1 MTHPRAP
8 PEYWRIHLTLSERPH
23 HVKNT
28 RAAHLAGCAALN
40 SFLPS
45 GRERFT
51 IIMIPDEPLNFN
63 HFDASGTFDNQ
74 EVRLRRLF
82 QQVATP
88 TLEIG
93 RHLLSVC
100 PVCKQPWYKAG
111 RHEYPRL
118 TPEQLVFLGALL
130 QVDIQALYLLPRA
143 FCTICS
149 ALHLGG
155 MFSAEGYSRHRG
167 YRFLWESVSPPR
179 IQLLAL
185 VCLGEELTLDA
196 LVQMIPERFAEPLGE
211 MRSVLAWLEM
221 CPSPEAVQTLSDEQ
235 SQYLVQ
241 VQETVCASRKK
252 DAGYGQHVPQSGP
265 LAYKSTSTER
275 FKTAN
280 PCMMSVP
287 KCIPHICSVYPQ

>member
-1 MTHPRAP
+1 
-8 PEYWRIHLTLSERPH
+8 
-23 HVKNT
+23 
-28 RAAHLAGCAALN
+28 
-40 SFLPS
+40 
-45 GRERFT
+45 
-51 IIMIPDEPLNFN
+51 MIPDQPFNFN

-118 TPEQLVFLGALL
+118 TPEQLLFLGAVL

-155 MFSAEGYSRHRG
+155 MFSAEGYSHHRG
-167 YRFLWESVSPPR
+167 YRFLWESVSPCR
-179 IQLLAL
+179 FQLMAM
-185 VCLGEELTLDA
+185 VCAAKELTLDA
-196 LVQMIPERFAEPLGE
+196 LVQMRPERFAEPLGE
-211 MRSVLAWLEM
+211 MRSVLAWLET
-221 CPSPEAVQTLSDEQ
+221 CPFPRAIQALSDAQ
-235 SQYLVQ
+235 SQHLARRCPPGNTVDGSLSQWRGYAWETNCPLLGGHALVSLAI
-241 VQETVCASRKK
+241 TTRPDALPPFASLRL
-252 DAGYGQHVPQSGP
+252 GWRV
-265 LAYKSTSTER
+265 LAR
-275 FKTAN
+275 A
-280 PCMMSVP
+280 MRAVL
-287 KCIPHICSVYPQ
+287 

>member
-1 MTHPRAP
+1 
-8 PEYWRIHLTLSERPH
+8 
-23 HVKNT
+23 
-28 RAAHLAGCAALN
+28 
-40 SFLPS
+40 
-45 GRERFT
+45 
-51 IIMIPDEPLNFN
+51 MIPDEPFNFN

-74 EVRLRRLF
+74 EVRLRQLF

-118 TPEQLVFLGALL
+118 TPEQLLFLGALL

-155 MFSAEGYSRHRG
+155 MFSPEGYSHHRG
-167 YRFLWESVSPPR
+167 YRFLWESVSPHR
-179 IQLLAL
+179 IQLLAM

-211 MRSVLAWLEM
+211 MRSVLAWLET
-221 CPSPEAVQTLSDEQ
+221 CPSPQTIQAFTDEQ
-235 SQYLVQ
+235 SQQLALRCPPGSAVDGSLCQWRGYAWETTCPPLGGDALVSLA
-241 VQETVCASRKK
+241 VAIPTRTIPLFDSL
-252 DAGYGQHVPQSGP
+252 HVGWCV
-265 LAYKSTSTER
+265 LAR
-275 FKTAN
+275 A
-280 PCMMSVP
+280 MRAVL
-287 KCIPHICSVYPQ
+287 